1 MASIPT
7 VAALLVGGSL
17 SNMLEEKNADQ
28 AFRILFL
35 IGAAIMR
42 LLLDAF
48 LKPRSVF
55 DMFDTNMR

>member
-1 MASIPT
+1 
-7 VAALLVGGSL
+7 
-17 SNMLEEKNADQ
+17 MLEEKNADQ